1 MRILVADDDALF
13 HKVADALLRVDG
25 YEVFHAKDGLEA
37 LAAFQEHR
45 PHLVLT
51 DYRMPGLNGIELCR
65 RIKTLDPA
73 RFIPVIMLTGD
84 GESRT
89 LREGLEAGVVEVL
102 NKPVNPDELRL
113 RVRSLA
119 ELITLHSNLALAKGE
134 SDEEMLITK
143 HILHRLVEPGLRALP
158 DHIHMETLQTQRING
173 DACAYHPGLP
183 GVHFGFLCD
192 ATGHGLTAG
201 VSTIPAI
208 HSFLRMATRDVPLEI
223 IYRKINTRL
232 RQILPTGRFVCLM
245 LIRLDLHRATLSVL
259 NAGLPD
265 ALLHGPPLHGN
276 GGTIRR
282 FPSRNLPPG
291 VLDQVGPPIVEQV
304 AITGGERLV
313 AFTDGIQ
320 EVLGDQEA
328 YRILMDGL
336 ASLPFG
342 QHRDTIQV
350 RLKTGIQDHE
360 QQDDVSW
367 TLWEIP
373 KPNSP
378 RLACRLPKPG
388 PLPPGLVTSLAFELA
403 FDPARH
409 PVREILPDC
418 LRLLGGHGVSR
429 EAGQTLA
436 LALTEA
442 MMNTLEH
449 GLPQLRK
456 APGADQAPEAPANGT
471 VTLRI
476 RLSCDGDRRVR
487 AIGVEVEDSGAGFDW
502 RGWEAGLDPAG
513 LATGGRGLLIV
524 RSLSSEMSFNE
535 AGNCLRFTLP
545 CG

>member
-13 HKVADALLRVDG
+13 HKIAGALLRLDG
-25 YEVFHAKDGLEA
+25 HEVVHAKDGLEA
-37 LAAFQEHR
+37 LAAFQAHR
-45 PHLVLT
+45 PNLVLT

-65 RIKTLDPA
+65 RIKALDPA

-84 GESRT
+84 GESKI
-89 LREGLEAGVVEVL
+89 LRESLEAGVVEVL

-245 LIRLDLHRATLSVL
+245 LVRLDLHRATLSVL

-265 ALLHGPPLHGN
+265 ALLHGT
-276 GGTIRR
+276 GGIIRR

-291 VLDQVGPPIVEQV
+291 VLDQVGPPMVEQV
-304 AITGGERLV
+304 AITGGERLL

-320 EVLGDQEA
+320 EVPGDQEA

-336 ASLPFG
+336 ASLPFD
-342 QHRDTIQV
+342 QHRGTIQS
-350 RLKTGIQDHE
+350 RLKAGIQDHE

-378 RLACRLPKPG
+378 RLASRLPKPG
-388 PLPPGLVTSLAFELA
+388 PVPPSLITTLAFELA
-403 FDPARH
+403 FDPQRH

-418 LRLLGGHGVSR
+418 LRLLSGHGVSR

-442 MMNTLEH
+442 MMNTVDH
-449 GLPQLRK
+449 GLSRLEAAADAEPASD
-456 APGADQAPEAPANGT
+456 APDRGT

-476 RLSCDGDRRVR
+476 RLGCDGERRVR
-487 AIGVEVEDSGAGFDW
+487 AIGVEVEDSGDGFDW
-502 RGWEAGLDPAG
+502 RSWEADLDSHEMA
-513 LATGGRGLLIV
+513 GGRGLLIV

>member
-13 HKVADALLRVDG
+13 HKVAGALLQVDG
-25 YEVFHAKDGLEA
+25 HEVFHAKDGLEA
-37 LAAFQEHR
+37 LGAFQEHR
-45 PHLVLT
+45 PNLVLT
-51 DYRMPGLNGIELCR
+51 DYQMPGLNGIELCR
-65 RIKTLDPA
+65 RIKALDPA

-84 GESRT
+84 GESRI
-89 LREGLEAGVVEVL
+89 LRESLEAGVVEVL

-245 LIRLDLHRATLSVL
+245 LVRLDLHRATLSVL

-265 ALLHGPPLHGN
+265 ALLHGA

-291 VLDQVGPPIVEQV
+291 VLDQVGPPMVEQV
-304 AITGGERLV
+304 AITGGERLL

-342 QHRDTIQV
+342 QHRETIQS
-350 RLKTGIQDHE
+350 RLKAGIQDHE

-373 KPNSP
+373 RPNSP

-388 PLPPGLVTSLAFELA
+388 PIPPSLATSLAFELA
-403 FDPARH
+403 FDPERH
-409 PVREILPDC
+409 PIREILPDC
-418 LRLLGGHGVSR
+418 LRLLSGRGVSR

-442 MMNTLEH
+442 MMNTVDH
-449 GLPQLRK
+449 GLSQLNA
-456 APGADQAPEAPANGT
+456 APRAEPGPDAPESGT

-502 RGWEAGLDPAG
+502 RSWEADLASGRTAHG
-513 LATGGRGLLIV
+513 LAATGRGLLIV

>member
-25 YEVFHAKDGLEA
+25 HDVFHAKDGLDA
-37 LAAFQEHR
+37 LTAFQEHQ
-45 PHLVLT
+45 PDLVLT
-51 DYRMPGLNGIELCR
+51 DYRMPRLDGIELCR
-65 RIKTLDPA
+65 RIKSLAPS
-73 RFIPVIMLTGD
+73 RFIPMIMLTGD
-84 GESRT
+84 GESRI
-89 LREGLEAGVVEVL
+89 LRDSLEAGVVEVL

-119 ELITLHSNLALAKGE
+119 ELVTLHSNLALAKGE
-134 SDEEMLITK
+134 NDEEMLITK

-183 GVHFGFLCD
+183 GIHFGFLCD

-245 LIRLDLHRATLSVL
+245 LVRLDLHRGTLSVL

-265 ALLHGPPLHGN
+265 ALLHGAQLPGN

-282 FPSRNLPPG
+282 FPSHNLPPG
-291 VLDQVGPPIVEQV
+291 VLDQVGPPVVQSV
-304 AITGGERLV
+304 AIQGGERLL

-320 EVLGDQEA
+320 EALGDQEA
-328 YRILMDGL
+328 YRMLMDDL
-336 ASLPFG
+336 ADLPFA
-342 QHRDTIQV
+342 QHREVIQA
-350 RLKTGIQDHE
+350 RLSAGIRDHE

-367 TLWEIP
+367 SLWEIP
-373 KPNSP
+373 RPNAP
-378 RLACRLPKPG
+378 RLPAHLPKPG
-388 PLPPGLVTSLAFELA
+388 PVPPSLVTSLALELA

-409 PVREILPDC
+409 AIREILPDC
-418 LRLLGGHGVSR
+418 LRLLSGHGVAR

-442 MMNTLEH
+442 LMNTLDH
-449 GLPQLRK
+449 GLPRLK
-456 APGADQAPEAPANGT
+456 EAPESPATRGEER

-476 RLSCDGDRRVR
+476 RLKGGADRRVR

-502 RGWEAGLDPAG
+502 RQWEAAAVEVGAASRG
-513 LATGGRGLLIV
+513 QGLLIV
-524 RSLSSEMSFNE
+524 RSLASEMSFNE

>member
-13 HKVADALLRVDG
+13 HKIADALLRVDG
-25 YEVFHAKDGLEA
+25 HDVFHAKDGLDA
-37 LAAFQEHR
+37 LAAFQEHQ
-45 PHLVLT
+45 PDLVLT
-51 DYRMPGLNGIELCR
+51 DYRMPRLDGIELCR
-65 RIKTLDPA
+65 RIKALAPS
-73 RFIPVIMLTGD
+73 RFIPMIMLTGD
-84 GESRT
+84 GESRI
-89 LREGLEAGVVEVL
+89 LRDSLEAGVVEVL

-119 ELITLHSNLALAKGE
+119 ALIRLHSNLALAKGE

-183 GVHFGFLCD
+183 GIHFGFLCD

-245 LIRLDLHRATLSVL
+245 LVRLDLRRGTLSVL

-265 ALLHGPPLHGN
+265 ALLHGL

-282 FPSRNLPPG
+282 FPSHNLPPG
-291 VLDQVGPPIVEQV
+291 VLDQVGPPVVQQV
-304 AITGGERLV
+304 AIQGGERLL

-320 EVLGDQEA
+320 EALGDQEA
-328 YRILMDGL
+328 YRILMDDL
-336 ASLPFG
+336 AVLPFG
-342 QHRDTIQV
+342 QHRDCIQA
-350 RLKTGIQDHE
+350 RLTAGIRDHE

-373 KPNSP
+373 RPNAP
-378 RLACRLPKPG
+378 RLPTHLPKPG
-388 PLPPGLVTSLAFELA
+388 PVSDSLTTSLALELA

-409 PVREILPDC
+409 AIREILPDC
-418 LRLLGGHGVSR
+418 LRLLSGHGVSR

-442 MMNTLEH
+442 LMNTLDH
-449 GLPQLRK
+449 GLPQL
-456 APGADQAPEAPANGT
+456 EAPAVGGEAR
-471 VTLRI
+471 VTLRL
-476 RLSCDGDRRVR
+476 RLSCDADRRVR

-502 RGWEAGLDPAG
+502 RRWEAGSAEGSAG
-513 LATGGRGLLIV
+513 NDQDQGQSQGQGLRIV
-524 RSLSSEMSFNE
+524 RSLASEMSFNE